1 MTDET
6 SNRSAE
12 SFGARAVAARG
23 KLPDPEAIEG
33 EIIVGIDGSEQS
45 YGALSWAVAEAK
57 RRHVPIRLVTAY
69 SLPVFTGTGFDSG
82 YSVIDEQALAD
93 GVAQILDEAYER
105 VKEEGIELRATVE
118 TGDAS
123 SLLVRLS
130 EHAELMVVGSRSA
143 RGFVGRLLGTV
154 STSLPAHS
162 KCPVVVVPH
171 AWAKRHAQDAGTLT
185 PSLGVAVGSDGSHQA
200 RIAIVKAA
208 EEAQRM
214 GVGLKLV
221 NALAPYT
228 GALTWVPAAVDF
240 EAMHR
245 EIDELQNRAIQWIR
259 GHFPDLEITAER
271 IDGSPVQVLLE
282 AGESADLVV
291 VGTRGRGGLR
301 GMLLGSISQGVLH
314 SSQNPVMIVPDVDDP
329 RTEDAPEAGVA
340 WG

>member
-23 KLPDPEAIEG
+23 KLPDAEAIEG

-45 YGALSWAVAEAK
+45 YGALSWAVAESK
-57 RRHVPIRLVTAY
+57 RRRVPIRLVTAY

-105 VKEEGIELRATVE
+105 VKGEGIDLRATVE

-130 EHAELMVVGSRSA
+130 EHADLMVVGSRSA

-171 AWAKRHAQDAGTLT
+171 AWAKRHAEDAGALT
-185 PSLGVAVGSDGSHQA
+185 PSLGVAVGSDGSDQA

-214 GVGLKLV
+214 GVGLRLV

-282 AGESADLVV
+282 AGENADLVV

-329 RTEDAPEAGVA
+329 RTEDAPEAGVV